1 LYYNVICSYFP
12 KYIVEENMRK
22 YLMILVALLAL
33 SISTFQLFAQ
43 TTVFHQNDQV
53 VIKKGISYAW
63 IRDTPTSECACVVVA
78 ISSSK
83 QILRILDS
91 TPVSDGIQNWWHVT
105 TTTGTLKQGWI
116 EEQSLTLYKTAPPAN
131 ATISS
136 TQQPRQ
142 FSSAEVQIRDG
153 VSFIWLRGQPS
164 SSSDVVNTINF
175 FRPTTRSQCLTLGTV
190 PGTVKWDGQQWWRY
204 INSSSDSSSGWVEE
218 KSLVDCKPT
227 TSSSAVIQPTVSPSD
242 SSNATPLP
250 STSTNAAYEPFERGI
265 MLWRQDT
272 QVVYVFMNGSGYTI
286 FPVDSYNG
294 LASPIDTPPSGRYT
308 PVNGFGKVWNGQN
321 YFGSLIRDTIGWA
334 TAPEQ
339 GYTAQLSAYVVAS
352 AAKPNTRT
360 TMTLPNGRSIS
371 FDSAFNSWAYN

>member
-1 LYYNVICSYFP
+1 
-12 KYIVEENMRK
+12 MRK

-63 IRDTPTSECACVVVA
+63 IRDTPTSDCACVVVA

-91 TPVSDGIQNWWHVT
+91 IPVSDGIQNWWHVT
-105 TTTGTLKQGWI
+105 TTAGTIKQGWI
-116 EEQSLTLYKTAPPAN
+116 EEQSLTLFKAAPSATA
-131 ATISS
+131 TLSL
-136 TQQPRQ
+136 TQQPGQ
-142 FSSAEVQIRDG
+142 FSSAAVQIREG
-153 VSFIWLRGQPS
+153 ISFIWIRSQPS
-164 SSSDVVNTINF
+164 SASAIVSTIDF
-175 FRPTTRSQCLTLGTV
+175 FRPTTNSQCLTLVVGPRTA
-190 PGTVKWDGQQWWRY
+190 KWDGQQWWRY
-204 INSSSDSSSGWVEE
+204 INSLSDSISGWVEE

-227 TSSSAVIQPTVSPSD
+227 TSSSLVTQPTVSPSD
-242 SSNATPLP
+242 SGNATPLP
-250 STSTNAAYEPFERGI
+250 STSTKAAYEPFERGI

-286 FPVDSYNG
+286 FPLDSYNG
-294 LASPIDTPPSGRYT
+294 LPSPIDIPPSGRYT

-321 YFGSLIRDTIGWA
+321 YFGTLIRDNIGWA

-339 GYTAQLSAYVVAS
+339 GYTGQLSAYVVAS

-360 TMTLPNGRSIS
+360 TMTLPDGRSVS
-371 FDSAFNSWAYN
+371 FDSAFNSWSYN